1 MKPACVKARVARKSR
16 GQKCPYGFD
25 SRPEHT
31 NPSWKKFL
39 EGFLYVHHFGTS
51 HMYLCPKE
59 ISMAH
64 KRTKEEFENAAKQ
77 ASSIAAMCR
86 ILGIK
91 PSGGN
96 YKLIHNAIAKY
107 GISTGHFKG
116 QGWNVNLKF
125 KPFEAIPI
133 EDVLVVDSSY
143 QSFKLK
149 RRLLK
154 EGIKENKCESCGLEE
169 WLGGPIPLELHHIN
183 GNNRD
188 NRLQNLLLLCP
199 NCHAMTDSYR
209 GKNKRQ
215 FKVSQT
221 K

>member
-1 MKPACVKARVARKSR
+1 
-16 GQKCPYGFD
+16 
-25 SRPEHT
+25 
-31 NPSWKKFL
+31 
-39 EGFLYVHHFGTS
+39 
-51 HMYLCPKE
+51 
-59 ISMAH
+59 MAH

-209 GKNKRQ
+209 RKNKRQ
-215 FKVSQT
+215 FQVSQT

>member
-1 MKPACVKARVARKSR
+1 
-16 GQKCPYGFD
+16 
-25 SRPEHT
+25 
-31 NPSWKKFL
+31 
-39 EGFLYVHHFGTS
+39 
-51 HMYLCPKE
+51 MYLCPKE

-154 EGIKENKCESCGLEE
+154 EGI
-169 WLGGPIPLELHHIN
+169 N

-215 FKVSQT
+215 FQVSQT